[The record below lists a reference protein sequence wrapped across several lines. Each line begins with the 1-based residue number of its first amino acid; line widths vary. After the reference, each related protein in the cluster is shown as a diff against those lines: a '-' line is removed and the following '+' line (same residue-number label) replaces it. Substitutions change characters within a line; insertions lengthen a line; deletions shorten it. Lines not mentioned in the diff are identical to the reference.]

1 MGWDFLTDLGN
12 DITHWLSQHF
22 LNILIILVGTWL
34 LRIFLIRLLQGI
46 VGATVRKDMFPN
58 EHTRHKRIQTLDSL
72 VSAVVRVGTWV
83 LAIIMIIS
91 EMGVNMGPLL
101 ASAGFVAVVL
111 GIGAQS
117 LIKDFVSGIF
127 IITEDQYRI
136 GDTIKVGSVQGEV
149 EAITIRTTVLRDI
162 DGNVHH
168 VPNGTISVSTNMTN
182 GFNRLHEEFV
192 VPVDTD
198 LHQLEHI
205 INHVGTQ
212 LTHKHELAG
221 KILDPPRFVRITGF
235 DNAGYRVK
243 VMGTTAE
250 GENDV
255 VQGAFY
261 SHLLDALSKYNIRVL
276 SDQQIT
282 VHNAKPTKK

>member
-1 MGWDFLTDLGN
+1 MGWDFFTELGN
-12 DITHWLSQHF
+12 DIGGWLNQHF
-22 LNILIILVGTWL
+22 LNIVIILVGTWL
-34 LRIFLIRLLQGI
+34 LRIFLIRLLQSI
-46 VGATVRKDMFPN
+46 VGSTVRRDLFPS

-83 LAIIMIIS
+83 LAIVMIIS

-101 ASAGFVAVVL
+101 ASAGFVGIVL
-111 GIGAQS
+111 GLGAQS

-127 IITEDQYRI
+127 IISEDQYRI
-136 GDTIKVGSVQGEV
+136 GDTVKVGSVQGEV

-182 GFNRLHEEFV
+182 GFNRLHEEFT
-192 VPVDTD
+192 VPIDTD

-212 LTHKHELAG
+212 LAHKHELQG
-221 KILDPPRFVRITGF
+221 KVLDPPRFVRVTGF

-255 VQGAFY
+255 VQGVFY
-261 SHLLDALSKYNIRVL
+261 SLLLTALSKYNIRIL
-276 SDQQIT
+276 SDQQVT
-282 VHNAKPTKK
+282 VHNAKPTKR

>member
-1 MGWDFLTDLGN
+1 MGWEFLTTLGN
-12 DITHWLSQHF
+12 DISNWLSQHL
-22 LNILIILVGTWL
+22 LNIVIILVGTWV
-34 LRIFLIRLLQGI
+34 LRFFLIRLLQGI
-46 VGATVRKDMFPN
+46 VNATVRRDMFPN
-58 EHTRHKRIQTLDSL
+58 EHTRHKRTQTLNSL

-83 LAIIMIIS
+83 LAIVMIVS

-101 ASAGFVAVVL
+101 ASAGFVAIVL

-127 IITEDQYRI
+127 IISEDQYRI

-149 EAITIRTTVLRDI
+149 EAITIRTTILRDI

-182 GFNRLHEEFV
+182 GFNRLHEEFT
-192 VPVDTD
+192 VPVGTD

-212 LTHKHELAG
+212 LAHKHELQG
-221 KILDPPRFVRITGF
+221 KILDAPRFVRVTGF

-261 SHLLDALSKYNIRVL
+261 SLLLTALNKYGIKVL
-276 SDQQIT
+276 SDQQVT
-282 VHNAKPTKK
+282 VHQAQPAKK